1 MKMSSFW
8 KLILL
13 SGSDFKMIVCDK
25 EHTLFH
31 IDIRPTK
38 ALYQLPWEFNIME
51 VERFSVKGNEMHV
64 WVK

>member
-1 MKMSSFW
+1 MKMSNFW

-13 SGSDFKMIVCDK
+13 SDSDFKMIICDK

-31 IDIRPTK
+31 VDVSPAKTF
-38 ALYQLPWEFNIME
+38 YCLPGEFKTME
-51 VERFSVKGNEMHV
+51 VERISIKGGEMHV

>member
-1 MKMSSFW
+1 MKLESLW

-13 SGSDFKMIVCDK
+13 NDSDFKMIVCDK

-31 IDIRPTK
+31 IDINPTK
-38 ALYQLPWEFNIME
+38 TMYQLPWEFKTMD
-51 VERFSVKGNEMHV
+51 VERISINRGEMHV

>member
-1 MKMSSFW
+1 MKLASLW

-13 SGSDFKMIVCDK
+13 NDSEFKMIICDK

-31 IDIRPTK
+31 IDINPTK
-38 ALYQLPWEFNIME
+38 TMYQLPWEFKTME
-51 VERFSVKGNEMHV
+51 VERISINGGEMHV